1 MAKNVCYYTLSD
13 LFYALFTA
21 EEGDPAIQGIGKC
34 NREMYFKL
42 FYPKELYDKYISKS
56 KSNLTWFFNN
66 DYKNKAVKR
75 TLIEMLEKDSN
86 SMIQEVHRKCREI
99 LWPSA
104 GHASFDSVK
113 LLQILS
119 CVKISGSI
127 NASCKIIDK
136 DNTGKLQSCKLLSY
150 YEIDASSALARMI
163 LTLSVLPDASE
174 EVVGRLWEAGSIKKE
189 KERQTDEELF
199 RYYQLIDQEGKKEEA
214 FHGYAELIPSVK
226 KITQEWESKLY
237 VRVATMLV
245 RGEGHHADAKKAM
258 EYFKASL
265 SDMNPESYYLYSHQ
279 LNGKEALKN
288 LQKAADLL
296 YPLAL
301 RELGN
306 AYYFSGERLDC
317 QKDMT
322 LARECYQKGSVY
334 EGETGAYCA
343 YMLGRIHEENSDT
356 QEALEMYRHAAEKG
370 SHEAYERLLQL
381 KWESYDPKDH
391 QKQTTEKKYDW
402 INGLTG
408 ANRSFI
414 RSLSDT
420 KRATVLVDTADQEF
434 GNWFEKTYKK
444 EEYIEIILLSEDE
457 KKNMDDCIS
466 VIRFLYR
473 YAKINGD
480 SLIDHVK
487 IYVAGQHDTLT
498 VLLDNLFV
506 SMRPFYLQVYVC
518 DMHEDAAADLFT
530 KAPLFIP
537 CMEHPDHKTIRM
549 NIIGNS
555 NIILSLIRHAIRL
568 PLPSDADM
576 EIHAFSQ
583 KAEDMEK
590 RFYDECPGIQLAS
603 PMIKRVQPVFHQ
615 TSHTDILRTV
625 RTLRLERLSGINKKD
640 IDETI
645 IDGNYYVI
653 CTEDDMENIRIGC
666 ALRREL
672 LKTSSDFDRT
682 PFIAVYTRDEISSIL
697 ASSMQE
703 GTVIQMPNQFSRY
716 DLFPFGSY
724 GMYASELLRNN
735 VLENRAYAIHSFY
748 NPEDTQKT
756 YFARSFNRDSS
767 KAEAESLIYRLFQ
780 TGICPDDWHEYGN
793 AKTEKQLAVQY
804 TAWLQK
810 ENHLM
815 QAAEWEHD
823 RWNAMMLTYGWEQA
837 SVSRVSSYVQQGNP
851 GHQMNLAKLHPFICE
866 WEALRSGKLT
876 EEIRDIVNGLY
887 PEKTV
892 YNPVE
897 FDQKSVQET
906 ERIIN
911 GSFPEE

>member
-34 NREMYFKL
+34 NREMYLKL

-56 KSNLTWFFNN
+56 KSTLTWFFNN

-258 EYFKASL
+258 EYFNSSL

-735 VLENRAYAIHSFY
+735 ENILC
-748 NPEDTQKT
+748 QI
-756 YFARSFNRDSS
+756 
-767 KAEAESLIYRLFQ
+767 L
-780 TGICPDDWHEYGN
+780 
-793 AKTEKQLAVQY
+793 
-804 TAWLQK
+804 
-810 ENHLM
+810 
-815 QAAEWEHD
+815 
-823 RWNAMMLTYGWEQA
+823 
-837 SVSRVSSYVQQGNP
+837 
-851 GHQMNLAKLHPFICE
+851 
-866 WEALRSGKLT
+866 
-876 EEIRDIVNGLY
+876 
-887 PEKTV
+887 
-892 YNPVE
+892 
-897 FDQKSVQET
+897 
-906 ERIIN
+906 
-911 GSFPEE
+911 